1 MVYLSVFEANKKSV
15 TFPSNSCIKLH
26 NSYIC
31 GLYNQCVAKQNHSLK
46 FQSIL
51 RINTTSIQNTKMGNI
66 IRKRRQPSEELDQL
80 VSHIEELDKQL
91 KGLIEQ
97 KTRYPMIHYNYGY
110 LYR

>member
-1 MVYLSVFEANKKSV
+1 
-15 TFPSNSCIKLH
+15 
-26 NSYIC
+26 
-31 GLYNQCVAKQNHSLK
+31 
-46 FQSIL
+46 
-51 RINTTSIQNTKMGNI
+51 MGNI